1 MSDVIRTKRLML
13 VPMSREFMRL
23 SLDGNI
29 CEAEQ
34 QIGASLPAAWPGEHQ
49 RLLSVRLAQ
58 LEADPMLEVWL
69 VRAVVLRDER
79 VMIGHIGFH
88 TGPASEYLEPYSPG
102 GVEVGFTVYPS
113 YRRDGYAR
121 EACVGLFR
129 WAADEQGVEKFVM
142 TIQPSNVP
150 SLALAASLGFVRV
163 GSHIDEVDGV
173 EDIFECERKDLNLSA

>member
-1 MSDVIRTKRLML
+1 
-13 VPMSREFMRL
+13 MSREFMRS

-29 CEAEQ
+29 GDAER
-34 QIGASLPAAWPGEHQ
+34 QIGISLPTCWPGEHE
-49 RLLSVRLAQ
+49 RLLSLRLEQ
-58 LEADPMLEVWL
+58 LEVDPTLEDWL
-69 VRAVVLRDER
+69 VRAVALREER
-79 VMIGHIGFH
+79 IMVGHIGFH
-88 TGPASEYLEPYSPG
+88 TGPGPAYLEPYSPG

-113 YRRDGYAR
+113 YRRRGYAR
-121 EACVGLFR
+121 EACAGLLR

-173 EDIFECERKDLNLSA
+173 EDIFECQRKDLNLSA